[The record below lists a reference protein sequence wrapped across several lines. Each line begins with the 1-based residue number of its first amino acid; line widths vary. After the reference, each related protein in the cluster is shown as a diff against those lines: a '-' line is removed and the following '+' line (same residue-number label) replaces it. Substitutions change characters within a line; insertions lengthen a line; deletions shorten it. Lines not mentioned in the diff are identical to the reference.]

1 MSNKKRLDIL
11 VSAGPTREPIDP
23 VRFISNRSTGFLG
36 YEIAREAK
44 RRGHRVILISG
55 PTSLAKPKGVPSID
69 VVTAL
74 QMKKALERNF
84 RRCDCLIMAAAVSD
98 FQVEECAKSKI
109 KRRKKEITL
118 RLKQNPDI
126 LRGFGRKKG
135 KRMLVG
141 FALETENLKKNALS
155 KLRTKNLD
163 LIVATQ
169 MKTKSYPFGP
179 TRMDAL
185 MIDKKGHLQ
194 RKKGATKRQLSR
206 ILLDAIENYIT

>member
-23 VRFISNRSTGFLG
+23 VRFISNHSTGFLG

-84 RRCDCLIMAAAVSD
+84 RRCRCLIMAAAVSD
-98 FQVEECAKSKI
+98 FQVEKCAKSKI
-109 KRRKKEITL
+109 KRKKEITL

-206 ILLDAIENYIT
+206 IFLDTVEKTVL